1 MLGVRCILATA
12 VLVGA
17 VSVGVLPAVAQ
28 QQSGSWGGIYFGAY
42 IGAGQGSTS
51 SSATKNST
59 TSSTGIVPGPVAG
72 ALTTIDEV
80 TTFGGSG
87 DGTGA
92 VADLF
97 LGYNAMVTRSFLF
110 GVQVEGTIFS
120 DLSFSSKGVANSDVH
135 FFQTDNTGAVLTEE
149 KSTSSQTARSGD
161 DLTAVVSGILRGGYL
176 MTPDS
181 LIYALGGVSFGNF
194 SSSDAHDLHRWG
206 SQFALGYTVGAGL
219 ELKVSA
225 NWSVRAEYRYLAFDL
240 ERSEV
245 NSSSSAAPGS
255 SQSSSTAD
263 SLSSDFEMHLGKIGV
278 VYKLN

>member
-1 MLGVRCILATA
+1 MRMLGVRCILATA

-17 VSVGVLPAVAQ
+17 ASVGVLPAVAQ

-51 SSATKNST
+51 SSATQNST
-59 TSSTGIVPGPVAG
+59 TSSTGIVLGPVAG

-120 DLSFSSKGVANSDVH
+120 DLSFSSKGVANSD
-135 FFQTDNTGAVLTEE
+135 
-149 KSTSSQTARSGD
+149 
-161 DLTAVVSGILRGGYL
+161 
-176 MTPDS
+176 
-181 LIYALGGVSFGNF
+181 
-194 SSSDAHDLHRWG
+194 
-206 SQFALGYTVGAGL
+206 
-219 ELKVSA
+219 
-225 NWSVRAEYRYLAFDL
+225 
-240 ERSEV
+240 
-245 NSSSSAAPGS
+245 
-255 SQSSSTAD
+255 
-263 SLSSDFEMHLGKIGV
+263 
-278 VYKLN
+278 